1 MNNQIIPIWQPQG
14 FSTHKITKRVSEL
27 YEQRATHTGTLDPM
41 AEGVI
46 VALLGEARFKKQEL
60 SAWKKTYEFEIVFGL
75 RTDSFDAMGLLK
87 EEKNVTTS
95 LAQLKSKLEET
106 LPTFIGEYEQEVPI
120 YSAIRYKGK
129 HLFEHARL
137 ENFTGILP
145 RKKGHIYDL
154 ALIGVS
160 ETLKRDVV
168 SNIIKR
174 LENIVGDFRQG
185 PIISQWKEYLKK
197 LSGESE
203 KVIVAKIK
211 VETTRGIYVRS
222 LSQDITDKIGEVGF
236 VYFLVRTKN
245 GDYEKSDCRTLEDIF
260 GVGFCDTLFRS
271 GVINLLE

>member
-245 GDYEKSDCRTLEDIF
+245 GDYEKRL
-260 GVGFCDTLFRS
+260 
-271 GVINLLE
+271 